1 MDKVIIL
8 LLIASVMSFLIFIKM
23 DKLLKISLI
32 IHMLFMSLSVMNI
45 YNLNYSPRYSIL
57 FILSCIVFFIFGY
70 LIYEKIQLN
79 LNIRHSNVGI
89 EISFEKYITL
99 TSVIIIPLLSFY
111 AFKAISIYTGDV
123 FVYNYR
129 RMLFESG
136 GELLFDYKII
146 FPIFELFIGGSIQI
160 ILIMSLCLFFFEGK
174 KRFLLISILA
184 ILLYSVIYLG
194 RFSIYR
200 FILLFFLL
208 YFVRDKYKVGK
219 LLPILVCSVF
229 SIVLISFSL
238 FRGGVESVFYILLK
252 YVIGYN
258 TFSFN
263 LFERY
268 MSNADLINENST
280 LGVATL
286 GSLAYF
292 ISLPFTWFTKYVT
305 YMQSQSFLFQDDFIW
320 LGVMDNLPIEA
331 NAFYTIYQEVY
342 FDFGIISIPIF
353 FFIGIFYS
361 WVIFNARSGNKLFVF
376 MSVYLSS
383 LFIFGN
389 LKNPLVMHSFVLP
402 IFLFFMAFI
411 SMFFKRISR

>member
-1 MDKVIIL
+1 
-8 LLIASVMSFLIFIKM
+8 
-23 DKLLKISLI
+23 
-32 IHMLFMSLSVMNI
+32 
-45 YNLNYSPRYSIL
+45 
-57 FILSCIVFFIFGY
+57 
-70 LIYEKIQLN
+70 
-79 LNIRHSNVGI
+79 
-89 EISFEKYITL
+89 
-99 TSVIIIPLLSFY
+99 
-111 AFKAISIYTGDV
+111 
-123 FVYNYR
+123 
-129 RMLFESG
+129 
-136 GELLFDYKII
+136 
-146 FPIFELFIGGSIQI
+146 
-160 ILIMSLCLFFFEGK
+160 
-174 KRFLLISILA
+174 
-184 ILLYSVIYLG
+184 
-194 RFSIYR
+194 
-200 FILLFFLL
+200 
-208 YFVRDKYKVGK
+208 
-219 LLPILVCSVF
+219 SVF

-286 GSLAYF
+286 GSFAYF